1 MSTTEKEELLLI
13 ESCYHNEAP
22 DMIVLGIVIVVV
34 VALSACFMGQ
44 KPKESASPLPS
55 ETATAAPVDNSFS
68 ESEKNDLL
76 ERILDTE
83 NRIEIFD
90 SAFGDKDSAI
100 YVAAACKDLNTGLES
115 GLAYVT
121 ELGVGYLL
129 LASDVSDLVYLP
141 EEGIALS
148 ASNIVTLS
156 FLKTSTNEIHDFE
169 IESTK
174 SYKKVNFVINE
185 NIRKNDT
192 STN

>member
-1 MSTTEKEELLLI
+1 ML
-13 ESCYHNEAP
+13 
-22 DMIVLGIVIVVV
+22 
-34 VALSACFMGQ
+34 
-44 KPKESASPLPS
+44 
-55 ETATAAPVDNSFS
+55 
-68 ESEKNDLL
+68 
-76 ERILDTE
+76 
-83 NRIEIFD
+83 
-90 SAFGDKDSAI
+90 FG
-100 YVAAACKDLNTGLES
+100 TGLES